1 MNKQKLMFLL
11 MSVVCI
17 TFGWLLKGWLHTCPV
32 AEPKVVTK
40 IEYKDRTQTQIE
52 YVPKIVYAD
61 GSKEKTDVD
70 VQLDKQQLN
79 VKVNDKEIAIQKQD
93 DEKYIFDKNKL
104 QLTQSSTAEL
114 SITVPVI
121 DKTKRWEIG
130 IGASKNGV
138 VGMVGFPIKENIS
151 GWVAGR
157 KDDMMVGV
165 MVKI

>member
-1 MNKQKLMFLL
+1 MFLF
-11 MSVVCI
+11 MSIACI

-32 AEPKVVTK
+32 TEPKVVTK

-52 YVPKIVYAD
+52 YVPKIIYAD

-70 VQLDKQQLN
+70 VQLGKQQLN
-79 VKVNDKEIAIQKQD
+79 VKVNNKEIAIQKQD

-114 SITVPVI
+114 NIKIPII

-130 IGASKNGV
+130 IGASKDGV
-138 VGMVGFPIKENIS
+138 VGMVGFPIKNNVGCWI
-151 GWVAGR
+151 AGR
-157 KDDMMVGV
+157 QDDVMVGV
-165 MVKI
+165 MVRM